1 MNSYGTTPPDSDRQ
15 LSKRSDRKRGKKGMN
30 SARVP
35 SHMQRLAT
43 FGDGSN
49 SKGSGRKR
57 YQDL

>member
-1 MNSYGTTPPDSDRQ
+1 
-15 LSKRSDRKRGKKGMN
+15 MN

-57 YQDL
+57 YQDIEDDSVYTETICETDEQEDSD